1 MLAQQTITPEEKLRR
16 RLSTI
21 SNLPSP
27 PLVFNQISKVI
38 NDPRTS
44 VKDVAAIMSE
54 DAAMS
59 AKVLRL
65 SNSAFYGAKNEITG
79 IKQAILVLGL
89 EAVKSLVLSS
99 SVFDMFKSQKLDTE
113 FQESFWRHSLATALA
128 GRLVVK
134 HLRVLAPY
142 DPEIAFS
149 AGLLHDIGKLI
160 FCCFMVDEHKQSVLY
175 KKEHHSSDYQAEIQV
190 GGYAHTLVGRMLAQ
204 NWKLPAPILE
214 AIEFHHFPV
223 LPEQEDDKYS
233 CVIHAADY
241 LSHLTFDKKLPQIN
255 DWEHLQPSLSDYLE
269 FTPEVVEAL
278 SHRLLEEYSC
288 SSTFMQMALSA

>member
-1 MLAQQTITPEEKLRR
+1 MIGQQAVSLEEKLKH

-27 PLVFNQISKVI
+27 PLVFTQITKVI
-38 NDPRTS
+38 NDPKTS

-65 SNSAFYGAKNEITG
+65 SNSAFYGARSEITS
-79 IKQAILVLGL
+79 IRQAILVLGL

-113 FQESFWRHSLATALA
+113 FQEAFWRHSLAAALA
-128 GRLVVK
+128 GRTLIK
-134 HLRVLAPY
+134 QHGSLARF
-142 DPEIAFS
+142 DPEVAFS

-160 FCCFMVDEHKQSVLY
+160 ICCFMPEDHKRIKQQLQMQRI
-175 KKEHHSSDYQAEIQV
+175 SDYQAEEAII
-190 GGYAHTLVGRMLAQ
+190 GYSHTLIGRMLAQ
-204 NWKLPAPILE
+204 NWKLPAAIQE

-223 LPEQEDDKYS
+223 GLESDDGKYS
-233 CVIHAADY
+233 CIIHVANYFA
-241 LSHLTFDKKLPQIN
+241 HLIFEKRIPEIEG
-255 DWEHLQPSLSDYLE
+255 WFHLRPEVKEQFSL
-269 FTPEVVEAL
+269 TPETTEEISRL
-278 SHRLLEEYSC
+278 LLEEYSR
-288 SSTFMQMALSA
+288 SSTFMQMAMSA

>member
-1 MLAQQTITPEEKLRR
+1 MLAQQTVTSEEKLKR

-27 PLVFNQISKVI
+27 PLVFTQITKVI

-44 VKDVAAIMSE
+44 VKDVAAVMSE

-65 SNSAFYGAKNEITG
+65 SNSAFYGARSEITG
-79 IKQAILVLGL
+79 IRQAILVLGL

-113 FQESFWRHSLATALA
+113 FQEAFWRHSLATALA
-128 GRLVVK
+128 GRMIIKQHRSLSC
-134 HLRVLAPY
+134 Y
-142 DPEIAFS
+142 DPEVAFS

-160 FCCFMVDEHKQSVLY
+160 ICCFMPEEHKQIKQLL
-175 KKEHHSSDYQAEIQV
+175 KEQRLSDYQVEESVI
-190 GGYAHTLVGRMLAQ
+190 GYPHTLIGRMLAQ
-204 NWKLPAPILE
+204 NWKLPTSIQE
-214 AIEFHHFPV
+214 AVEFHHSPTN
-223 LPEQEDDKYS
+223 PGTEDNKYS
-233 CVIHAADY
+233 CVIHVADY
-241 LSHLTFDKKLPQIN
+241 LARLTFEKKLPEIEG
-255 DWEHLQPSLSDYLE
+255 WSYLQPEIGAYLGLTE
-269 FTPEVVEAL
+269 EVTDAL

-288 SSTFMQMALSA
+288 SSTFIQMALSA

>member
-1 MLAQQTITPEEKLRR
+1 MLAQQTVTSEEKLKR

-27 PLVFNQISKVI
+27 PLVFTQITKVI

-65 SNSAFYGAKNEITG
+65 SNSAFYGARSEITG
-79 IKQAILVLGL
+79 IRQAILVLGL

-113 FQESFWRHSLATALA
+113 FQEAFWRHSLATALA
-128 GRLVVK
+128 GRMLIK
-134 HLRVLAPY
+134 QHRSLSGH
-142 DPEIAFS
+142 DPEVAFS

-160 FCCFMVDEHKQSVLY
+160 ICCFMPDDHKHI
-175 KKEHHSSDYQAEIQV
+175 KEQLQEQRLADYQAEESVV
-190 GGYAHTLVGRMLAQ
+190 GYPHTLIGRMLAQ
-204 NWKLPAPILE
+204 NWKLPASIYE
-214 AIEFHHFPV
+214 AIEFHHSPAD
-223 LPEQEDDKYS
+223 PGTDSGKYS
-233 CVIHAADY
+233 YVIHVADY
-241 LSHLTFDKKLPQIN
+241 LARLTFEKKLRPIEG
-255 DWEHLQPSLSDYLE
+255 WCYLQPEIEAYFDLTTEMTD
-269 FTPEVVEAL
+269 AL

-288 SSTFMQMALSA
+288 SSTFIQMALSA